1 MKKNWIISQLFY
13 PEETST
19 AYIMTKIAE
28 MLAEG
33 SSVNVIC
40 GTSNYQSK
48 NLNSQK
54 LIHKDVKIFQI
65 RTPLLNKNNIFHR
78 VILFSYFTISVFI
91 KLLFKVK
98 KNDTIIMVTNPPTLL
113 FTTALLKCIK
123 QFKFIV
129 ILQDIFPENAAASGL
144 INNKSLLYKISL
156 KAMNYGYK
164 KADKLFACGSDMAE
178 YFIRKGIKSENIKII
193 PNWADQDVLE
203 STETINRSEYFNLNL
218 NDRVVIEF
226 AGNIGRVQGLETFI
240 KIFKKSTNK
249 KLILVII
256 GDGANKKNLI
266 NYVIENKLDNVIFF
280 SSKPRHEQKYF
291 LKSCNIGLIT
301 LCEGMYGLGVP
312 SKAYNL
318 MASSK
323 PILYIGDKKSE
334 IDNYIIQNKIG
345 WSFSWD
351 NEKEILQFLNNLNDS
366 NEFIQYGISARDFA
380 TNNFTEDIVLKKYK
394 EHLN

>member
-1 MKKNWIISQLFY
+1 MRKKWIISQLFY

-40 GTSNYQSK
+40 GASNYQSK
-48 NLNSQK
+48 NLHSKK
-54 LIHKDVKIFQI
+54 LIHKDIKIFQI
-65 RTPLLNKNNIFHR
+65 RTPLLNKNNLFHR
-78 VILFSYFTISVFI
+78 IILFSYFTLSVFI
-91 KLLFKVK
+91 KLLFKAK

-113 FTTALLKCIK
+113 FTIALLKCIK

-178 YFIRKGIKSENIKII
+178 HFIRKGIKSENIIII
-193 PNWADQDVLE
+193 PNWADKDVLE
-203 STETINRSEYFNLNL
+203 SLETINRNDYFNLNL

-249 KLILVII
+249 KLLLLII

-280 SSKPRHEQKYF
+280 PSKPRHEQKYF

-334 IDNYIIQNKIG
+334 IDNYINQNKIG
-345 WSFSWD
+345 WSFNWD
-351 NEKEILQFLNNLNDS
+351 NEKAILHFLNNLNDS
-366 NEFIQYGISARDFA
+366 KEFIQYGINARDFA

-394 EHLN
+394 EHFN